1 MLEAVSLKAS
11 TRSLSGGRERG
22 TAARGEIEDMRRV
35 MRGDACNSA
44 RTTAVAITPAAMR
57 EPASGETREAAR
69 VAAFG
74 ASSLLLSLTERRV
87 GK

>member
-35 MRGDACNSA
+35 MRGDACNST
-44 RTTAVAITPAAMR
+44 RTTAVVITTAG
-57 EPASGETREAAR
+57 EPVGGETREAAR

-74 ASSLLLSLTERRV
+74 ASSLLLSLTREGV
-87 GK
+87 GNDR